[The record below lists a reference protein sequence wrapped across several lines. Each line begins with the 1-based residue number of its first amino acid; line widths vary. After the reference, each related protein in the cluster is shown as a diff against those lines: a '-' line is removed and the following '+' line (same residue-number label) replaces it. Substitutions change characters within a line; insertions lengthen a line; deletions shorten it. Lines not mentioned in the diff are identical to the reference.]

1 MVQKTEISQPKSA
14 IALVSYKGQQ
24 DQLFLGSN
32 SLISLF
38 EGNLAQLPFNIFTI
52 SKKIVSNV
60 LSVISERQV
69 FFKTHQ
75 HLQE

>member
-14 IALVSYKGQQ
+14 IALVSCKGQQ

-32 SLISLF
+32 SLTSLS
-38 EGNLAQLPFNIFTI
+38 EDNLAQLPFNIFTI
-52 SKKIVSNV
+52 LKKLVSNV
-60 LSVISERQV
+60 LNVISERQV